1 MRFIPPSPPSISQ
14 EGGAWIFAVFDDVP
28 LAPNAGIVALAWVVF
43 ALFGALGVFIV
54 TVAVEG
60 DGM

>member
-1 MRFIPPSPPSISQ
+1 
-14 EGGAWIFAVFDDVP
+14 VFDDVP